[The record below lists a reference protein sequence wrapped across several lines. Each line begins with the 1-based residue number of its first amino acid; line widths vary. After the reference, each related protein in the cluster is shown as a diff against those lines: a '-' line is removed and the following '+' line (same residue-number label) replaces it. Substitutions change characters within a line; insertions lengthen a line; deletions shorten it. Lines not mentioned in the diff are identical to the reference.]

1 MSKKNQE
8 YWLLLEQLRWQGQ
21 PRCPYC
27 DSTQSAALKKEQRY
41 HCNECF
47 TSYSVTVGTLFH
59 KSRLDLSKWF
69 RAIELLQAGTKPI
82 SVRKLAAEIK
92 VSKNTAEYMISR
104 IRTAKEQK
112 DKLLDQIAHK
122 IAKNQNYFLDT

>member
-1 MSKKNQE
+1 MAEKNQE
-8 YWLLLEQLRWQGQ
+8 YLTLLEQLRWQGK

-27 DSTQSAALKKEQRY
+27 DSIQSAALKKEQRY

-59 KSRLDLSKWF
+59 KSRLDIKKWF
-69 RAIELLQAGTKPI
+69 QAIELMHHESTSV
-82 SVRKLAAEIK
+82 SVRKLAEKIS

-104 IRTAKEQK
+104 IKEAKAQK
-112 DKLLDQIAHK
+112 NQLLAK
-122 IAKNQNYFLDT
+122 IAQQIDEKKGIRS